1 MVSKW
6 SAKHSCEKPTHL
18 YIFCDHCV
26 NWSNLWGLLFYF
38 LSSTVFA
45 STGDLPPPA
54 PLLELATA
62 SYQSLKLR
70 WTSRNTGSKTGVAG
84 VTYTLQM
91 LDKNGRSDCNK
102 VLAPFLGM
110 KPSHIF
116 YIDWIKN
123 ECSCLVGVVCLWCIV
138 VSGVVFW
145 EMPTLSGEL
154 RFWYSCKMK
163 CGNADFVMSYRSV
176 QGQGMK

>member
-1 MVSKW
+1 M
-6 SAKHSCEKPTHL
+6 
-18 YIFCDHCV
+18 
-26 NWSNLWGLLFYF
+26 
-38 LSSTVFA
+38 FA

-102 VLAPFLGM
+102 VLAPFWGM

-123 ECSCLVGVVCLWCIV
+123 ECSYLVGVVTFDVLLFLGLC
-138 VSGVVFW
+138 F
-145 EMPTLSGEL
+145 E
-154 RFWYSCKMK
+154 K
-163 CGNADFVMSYRSV
+163 CPH
-176 QGQGMK
+176 